1 MLASRFLT
9 DEAHKKPPGA
19 LVRAFGRGFDILLA
33 AYTRM
38 LDRALRHQKIVLGV
52 AVATLVATGWL
63 INVIPK
69 GFFPEE
75 DIGQITVSTE
85 ASEDTSFPEMVRLQ
99 EQAAAVMRA
108 DPNVGAVSSFNG
120 GSGAQNTGRMFVTL
134 KPRGER
140 KPMKQVIEGLRRRL
154 RDVAGISVFMRPIQN
169 LQL

>member
-69 GFFPEE
+69 GFFPQE
-75 DIGQITVSTE
+75 DIGQIQVTTE

-99 EQAAAVMRA
+99 ERAAAIIRA
-108 DPNVGAVSSFNG
+108 DANVAAVSSFNG
-120 GSGAQNTGRMFVTL
+120 GSGPQSTGRMFVAL
-134 KPRGER
+134 KPSNQRQQ
-140 KPMKQVIEGLRRRL
+140 MKKVIEGLRLKL
-154 RDVAGISVFMRPIQN
+154 REVAGISIFMRPVQN
-169 LQL
+169 